1 MHKSILKRFQRSE
14 KTQTLQYPF
23 APPPLTAALLKNS
36 MAIYQNATNMEPSAG
51 LNLR

>member
-23 APPPLTAALLKNS
+23 APPPITAALLKNS
-36 MAIYQNATNMEPSAG
+36 MAIATHLEPSAG
-51 LNLR
+51 LNPR